1 MLVGSVM
8 LFGSGHA
15 CLAQWTKTIDCP
27 VDRVY
32 REIRKDAGRQE
43 FCEQVLPGSMT
54 VKDGPFRFWFNQNF
68 QGAAGNYSGGREV
81 GIWKECDRFG
91 RCEQKDHPAIYP
103 EEKQR
108 PGFKPEIPVSFVEG
122 KYVFDF
128 ASCRGTEI
136 THTAYGE
143 PDFNLSF
150 GTIDGGCFI
159 NYSPEED
166 WFWQELHYTCTIPF
180 QVGKSSFGSLDLIS
194 EFPKLGLP
202 QYCIRQAGPVRGPS
216 AMSVSPSTGGGL
228 TQIFTAEYDTGTNGL
243 GIAQARLHFQESA
256 ASRTD
261 RCVVRYDPATKNL
274 YLLSDQDGKY
284 LGPIAAGGKES
295 LWNSRC
301 LLSACSNARLRGTRL
316 SVRFAIRFNP
326 ALFAGWHKM
335 YLEIVDTQKHSA
347 RVVPYHAWNVPS
359 QQSTTPSTMWPE
371 DRSCP
376 TAPTPRFSEHCS
388 NVSGKWSDW
397 DTGGVWSLTQ
407 TGDKILGSFKT
418 AKAGCGVV
426 SWRVAGEM
434 KDGLGTLR
442 ATEPQPSVD
451 GCGVV
456 SAASITATIV
466 PDCIN
471 GTRVEIQ
478 PVP

>member
-54 VKDGPFRFWFNQNF
+54 VKDGPFRLWFNQNF
-68 QGAAGNYSGGREV
+68 QGAAGNHSGGREV

-91 RCEQKDHPAIYP
+91 RCEQKDYPAIYP

-202 QYCIRQAGPVRGPS
+202 QYCIR
-216 AMSVSPSTGGGL
+216 
-228 TQIFTAEYDTGTNGL
+228 
-243 GIAQARLHFQESA
+243 
-256 ASRTD
+256 
-261 RCVVRYDPATKNL
+261 
-274 YLLSDQDGKY
+274 
-284 LGPIAAGGKES
+284 
-295 LWNSRC
+295 
-301 LLSACSNARLRGTRL
+301 
-316 SVRFAIRFNP
+316 
-326 ALFAGWHKM
+326 
-335 YLEIVDTQKHSA
+335 
-347 RVVPYHAWNVPS
+347 
-359 QQSTTPSTMWPE
+359 
-371 DRSCP
+371 
-376 TAPTPRFSEHCS
+376 
-388 NVSGKWSDW
+388 
-397 DTGGVWSLTQ
+397 
-407 TGDKILGSFKT
+407 
-418 AKAGCGVV
+418 
-426 SWRVAGEM
+426 
-434 KDGLGTLR
+434 
-442 ATEPQPSVD
+442 
-451 GCGVV
+451 
-456 SAASITATIV
+456 
-466 PDCIN
+466 
-471 GTRVEIQ
+471 
-478 PVP
+478 